1 MYERLKDTIYRSDYI
16 WYLKHLDIDSNE
28 IFNNIEYRL
37 DDKNLFS
44 MYENRSYS
52 MLSPNIILE
61 NIIFE
66 EVNKYLLLKG
76 YELDLFK
83 RDIEI
88 DIKTL
93 IATQNSIIER
103 PKLKRPSSSQEGFK
117 SNLEKENG
125 FIRIA
130 RFENEMIEKENGWGR
145 QGQTIL
151 FEGLT
156 IFGEKNPFFEG
167 LPSSLIWD
175 NALYYSDYPFII
187 WFGKKFNS
195 IESNNVLWLNSLLQK
210 RLGVI
215 VDNFNNG
222 LQALNQNNEMV
233 LKFRQWRSNLVGNGS
248 SFVGQDANISKLEGC
263 DLVLREDYFEKFKK
277 YNPNMLFYTK
287 KLNFRGK

>member
-1 MYERLKDTIYRSDYI
+1 MYERLKDTICKNDYI
-16 WYLKHLDIDSNE
+16 RYLKYLDIDSSE
-28 IFNNIEYRL
+28 ILNNIKYRL

-66 EVNKYLLLKG
+66 EVNKYLLLKE

-103 PKLKRPSSSQEGFK
+103 PKLKRPSLSNEGFK
-117 SNLEKENG
+117 SNLEYENG
-125 FIRIA
+125 FMRIA

-151 FEGLT
+151 FEGLS
-156 IFGEKNPFFEG
+156 IFREKKPFFEG

-175 NALYYSDYPFII
+175 NALYYPNYPFII
-187 WFGKKFNS
+187 WFEKKFNS
-195 IESNNVLWLNSLLQK
+195 IESNNVLWINSLLQK
-210 RLGVI
+210 LLELRI
-215 VDNFNNG
+215 DDFNNG
-222 LQALNQNNEMV
+222 LQALNENKEII

-248 SFVGQDANISKLEGC
+248 SLVGQDANISKLEGC
-263 DLVLREDYFEKFKK
+263 DLMLREDYFEKLKK
-277 YNPNMLFYTK
+277 NSPNMLFYTK
-287 KLNFRGK
+287 KLN